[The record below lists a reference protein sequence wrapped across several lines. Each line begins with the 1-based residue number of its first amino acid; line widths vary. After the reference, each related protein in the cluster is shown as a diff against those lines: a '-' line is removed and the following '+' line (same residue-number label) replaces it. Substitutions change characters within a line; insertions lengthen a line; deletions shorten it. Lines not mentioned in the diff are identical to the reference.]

1 MAILF
6 SGQTLTGVMAMDV
19 DMTSSLNGN
28 ASLDFDALPTDIYM
42 TEAPGTEPLTWLNVL
57 TLVVKTCLMGLII
70 LASVF
75 GNLLVI
81 ISVFRFRK
89 LRIITNYFLV
99 SLALADILVALV
111 AMGFNASVIIFG
123 RWMFGYRMCDVW
135 NSLDVYFC
143 TVSILHLCCISV
155 DRYYAISQPLMYP
168 LKITGKKVAVM
179 LTNIWTWPGAISFV
193 PIFLGWYTTEEHLS
207 YRAQHPD
214 RCQFVVN
221 KVYAV
226 ISSSISFWIPCAIML
241 FTYYK
246 IYQMASR
253 QEKMLMKNA
262 DAAQLFRQQN
272 QRRSAEMEQ
281 HQVHHQLQ
289 MNCDDTNNTSA
300 ASKAVPVIQVTT
312 ASQSRAQQPDILPD
326 GATGDGHHHVHQ
338 SNGKSSMPKVCTAEV
353 TLSQLSAGPQPR
365 DSPSPNKRASAG
377 DRSALLVDGHI
388 DHDTHS
394 TPTKDRNLQKLKR
407 EHKAA
412 RTLGIIMGAFVLC
425 WLPFFIWYLSIML
438 CGDACYCP
446 DIVVEVLF
454 WIGYF
459 NSTLNPLIYAY
470 FHKDFR
476 EAFRNTLICVFCRCM
491 RGQPTDG
498 SYSYMV
504 RTSIAMNAEHRVRH
518 SSADT
523 ITGIERIDKKRLS
536 TCAVQNL

>member
-1 MAILF
+1 MDTEMM
-6 SGQTLTGVMAMDV
+6 QTLNCSGSDV
-19 DMTSSLNGN
+19 EVVFLTTVNPEV
-28 ASLDFDALPTDIYM
+28 A
-42 TEAPGTEPLTWLNVL
+42 EPFTWLDML
-57 TLVVKTCLMGLII
+57 TLIIKTSLMGLII
-70 LASVF
+70 MASVF

-123 RWMFGYRMCDVW
+123 RWIFGYRMCDVW
-135 NSLDVYFC
+135 NSFDVYFC

-168 LKITGKKVAVM
+168 LKITGKKVAIM
-179 LTNIWTWPGAISFV
+179 LTNIWIWPGAISFL
-193 PIFLGWYTTEEHLS
+193 PIFLGWYTTDDHLN
-207 YRAQHPD
+207 YRSKHLDQ
-214 RCQFVVN
+214 CQFVVN

-253 QEKMLMKNA
+253 QEKMLMKNL
-262 DAAQLFRQQN
+262 DTAQLFRQQN

-281 HQVHHQLQ
+281 LQMQHQLQ
-289 MNCDDTNNTSA
+289 MSNDNQAAGAKTS
-300 ASKAVPVIQVTT
+300 VPVIQVTNVAT
-312 ASQSRAQQPDILPD
+312 RTHQPDVLPD
-326 GATGDGHHHVHQ
+326 GDAHKHLNSPSHRESE
-338 SNGKSSMPKVCTAEV
+338 SNGKTNSETNVCTAEV
-353 TLSQLSAGPQPR
+353 PLSQLNLETPA
-365 DSPSPNKRASAG
+365 SPNKRASGG
-377 DRSALLVDGHI
+377 DRSALLVDGNLL

-394 TPTKDRNLQKLKR
+394 TPTKDRGSLQKLKR

-476 EAFRNTLICVFCRCM
+476 EAFLNTLRCVFCGCVR
-491 RGQPTDG
+491 RDYRPADT
-498 SYSYMV
+498 SYAQVV
-504 RTSIAMNAEHRVRH
+504 RTSIAANSAACPTSEVRH
-518 SSADT
+518 SNAEGLNGVDRSASMRYKNNC
-523 ITGIERIDKKRLS
+523 I
-536 TCAVQNL
+536 VHV